1 MKNKSHISDKIAFTV
16 MFRLE
21 KGESLKKLAD
31 EYEIGESTIK
41 RWRKGKHRVSSD
53 FNPRTTNL
61 NQDRRIKE
69 LDQKVENLSLLLED
83 VLSFMLKAHHSI
95 TDFASPIVKK
105 LI

>member
-1 MKNKSHISDKIAFTV
+1 MKNKSHISDEMVFTV
-16 MFRLE
+16 MLRLE

-53 FNPRTTNL
+53 FNPRTTNV

-69 LDQKVENLSLLLED
+69 LEQKVENLSLLLED
-83 VLSFMLKAHHSI
+83 ALALLKKDESQ
-95 TDFASPIVKK
+95 S
-105 LI
+105 